1 MLKPLQVLSMLLW
14 HNVLAQVQEASI
26 AVSLS
31 TASIFNLVGL
41 VTSDKLTIE
50 LLEQQD
56 LVKCEIMSDQIFIFM
71 CQLTKKGTEA
81 GTKFVQELSFV
92 DTKSVVNQ
100 ANCIDNCPTGVLPSV
115 NKGVYD
121 FL

>member
-71 CQLTKKGTEA
+71 C
-81 GTKFVQELSFV
+81 
-92 DTKSVVNQ
+92 
-100 ANCIDNCPTGVLPSV
+100 
-115 NKGVYD
+115 
-121 FL
+121 